1 MYILRSRG
9 DQYIFGGKNYSFP
22 FNMQHEPG
30 SPHSFTLAWCLKPVR
45 QHNSSLIHI
54 YLYLNVFIWINTWQ
68 LFPEKNFP
76 QGLSSCS
83 EHWSVGSFPCVLWR
97 GKEAKIL
104 VCCLLTLWWP
114 PGPWLSLLSGVSPV
128 LANIFFLEKKK
139 FFFFKFLK
147 VLFFFCSQDS
157 LGLFFLYQLELVH
170 ML

>member
-114 PGPWLSLLSGVSPV
+114 PGPWLSLLSGVSPA

-139 FFFFKFLK
+139 FFFLNFWKSCSFS
-147 VLFFFCSQDS
+147 VPRTVWGCFFFIS
-157 LGLFFLYQLELVH
+157 
-170 ML
+170 